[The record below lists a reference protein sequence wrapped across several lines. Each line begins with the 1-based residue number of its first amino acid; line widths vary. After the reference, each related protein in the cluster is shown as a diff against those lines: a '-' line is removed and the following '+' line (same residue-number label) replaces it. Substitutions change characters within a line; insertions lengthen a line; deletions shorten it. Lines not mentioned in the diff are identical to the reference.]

1 MLTGYSSFYPEHSLT
16 FNTLRSLFTIYLYV
30 GTDQTYQR
38 LDLGAHGT
46 AFKVVPMYNERR
58 GNFKGCW
65 YRNGTKT
72 IPIIPQPILP
82 NIEEFEVM
90 KKYVLVHAKDA

>member
-1 MLTGYSSFYPEHSLT
+1 
-16 FNTLRSLFTIYLYV
+16 
-30 GTDQTYQR
+30 
-38 LDLGAHGT
+38 
-46 AFKVVPMYNERR
+46 MYNERR

-65 YRNGTKT
+65 YRNGTRT

-82 NIEEFEVM
+82 NIDEFEVM